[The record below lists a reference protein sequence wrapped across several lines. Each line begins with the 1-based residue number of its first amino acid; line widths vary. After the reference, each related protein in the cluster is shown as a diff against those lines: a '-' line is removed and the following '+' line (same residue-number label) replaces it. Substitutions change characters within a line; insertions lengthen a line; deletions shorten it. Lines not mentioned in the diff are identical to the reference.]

1 MAARQKGGHMTIDSD
16 APHPPRTRYAP
27 RLRLL
32 FAWVLMTMIMSF
44 FFPANSHPAWGLG
57 DGHDDVRKLASCLAP
72 CSATFSPSAAS
83 APTPSTSAPPM
94 ARAFCCARAVAHGTC
109 QVAPSQHLLL
119 RGTWPSLKRTP
130 ARERPSAARSHS
142 AIATYTFFSVGPR
155 LGPVI
160 AVFSPN
166 FNLSH
171 PD

>member
-1 MAARQKGGHMTIDSD
+1 MPPPSPHSIR
-16 APHPPRTRYAP
+16 APLALAVRMGADDHDHVF
-27 RLRLL
+27 L
-32 FAWVLMTMIMSF
+32 FS
-44 FFPANSHPAWGLG
+44 ANSHPAWGLG
-57 DGHDDVRKLASCLAP
+57 DGHDDARKLASCLAL

-142 AIATYTFFSVGPR
+142 AIATYTFFSVRPR

-166 FNLSH
+166 FN
-171 PD
+171 PQ